1 MKITRPLVLA
11 VGFVGGLLIGA
22 TSQAIR
28 LAIVEKQT
36 APAEPEPL
44 PKFLTNLDT
53 ENDTPSTG
61 SPTEGA

>member
-1 MKITRPLVLA
+1 MKVTRPLILA

-28 LAIVEKQT
+28 LTIADKQT
-36 APAEPEPL
+36 NDTPEPL
-44 PKFLTNLDT
+44 PKFLTDLDP

-61 SPTEGA
+61 STESDA